1 MTQLPINQASRGAL
15 REAVERARVAGKVT
29 VLTVYGKAAAAV
41 VPLADLE
48 RTIVKAVPSDDAV
61 APSKERD

>member
-15 REAVERARVAGKVT
+15 RDAVERARVAGKVT

-41 VPLADLE
+41 VPLANLE
-48 RTIVKAVPSDDAV
+48 RAILKAVPTDGAV
-61 APSKERD
+61 APAKESD